1 MSYILDAL
9 KKSEQQRQRGAAP
22 ITLTTPA
29 AVAPRSPAAYRTGLL
44 ALALIAAGIAIG
56 WLRPWQSPPPPPAI
70 VVKPPIS
77 MPPPASAPHPAIVNA
92 PRVDPLAAAPP
103 VQSPPVRATARDPAP
118 PPAEAESAPPLKPAP
133 PVEAIAAMPAAME
146 AGEPPAKVMALG
158 ELPQAVRQELPA
170 IAISLH
176 AYAREPRDRVV
187 MINNQ
192 MLRQGDFV
200 APGLRLEQITQE
212 GVVLSYQGYRFQ
224 RGVR

>member
-22 ITLTTPA
+22 ITLATPTA
-29 AVAPRSPAAYRTGLL
+29 TVAPRSPAAYRTGLL
-44 ALALIAAGIAIG
+44 ALALIAAGVAIG
-56 WLRPWQSPPPPPAI
+56 WLRPWQSPAPVT
-70 VVKPPIS
+70 VVKPAIS
-77 MPPPASAPHPAIVNA
+77 MPPPAPAPLSVVVARPAADTSKANPFA
-92 PRVDPLAAAPP
+92 
-103 VQSPPVRATARDPAP
+103 PAP
-118 PPAEAESAPPLKPAP
+118 PPQPPSARLAARAPTPPAAVESAPLEAAAAKP
-133 PVEAIAAMPAAME
+133 VVLD
-146 AGEPPAKVMALG
+146 AGEFPAKALALN

-176 AYAREPRDRVV
+176 AYARDPKDRVV

-192 MLRQGDFV
+192 MLRQGDLV

-212 GVVLSYQGYRFQ
+212 GVVLGYQGYRFQ

>member
-22 ITLTTPA
+22 ITLATPA
-29 AVAPRSPAAYRTGLL
+29 ATLAPRSSAAYRTGLL
-44 ALALIAAGIAIG
+44 ALALIAAGVAIG

-77 MPPPASAPHPAIVNA
+77 MPPPPAPASRPAIVDA

-103 VQSPPVRATARDPAP
+103 VQSPPVRAATRDPAP
-118 PPAEAESAPPLKPAP
+118 PAAVEPAQPAATKLVAAEAT
-133 PVEAIAAMPAAME
+133 
-146 AGEPPAKVMALG
+146 AGEPLTKALSLS
-158 ELPQAVRQELPA
+158 ELPQAVRQEIPA

-176 AYAREPRDRVV
+176 AYARDPKDRVV

-192 MLRQGDFV
+192 MLRQGDLV

-212 GVVLSYQGYRFQ
+212 GVVLGYQGYRFQ
-224 RGVR
+224 RGVRQ